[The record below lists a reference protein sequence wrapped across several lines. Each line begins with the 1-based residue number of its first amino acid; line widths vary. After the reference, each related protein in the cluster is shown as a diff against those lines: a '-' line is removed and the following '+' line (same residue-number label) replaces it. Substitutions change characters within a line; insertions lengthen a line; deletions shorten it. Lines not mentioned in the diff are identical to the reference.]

1 MSMARRIFG
10 EGQNPMEWAIPL
22 YEAWGIRV
30 RLHIIFAIYIVSEL
44 LIAGIKLDATGWSLV
59 AVQTGLL
66 FVLVL
71 MHEYGHCIACR
82 LVRGEADQILMWP
95 LGGLAS
101 CRPPHGWKP
110 ELVTVVGGPLVNVI
124 LLPLLGAAL
133 LLVTGSWRSV
143 VYNPFD
149 ATGAMIFVRTSD
161 GLLPYWLM
169 VLWMAYHANLALLAF
184 NVLVPM
190 YPMDGGRIVQCL
202 LWARLGHEK
211 SLHIATTVGLVA
223 ACALVI
229 LGMLTNQSMLLV
241 IGLFGGFTCWAEKQR
256 LRMGSGTEFGPSW
269 RGEPIRAERPARPS
283 KRHLREQA
291 REAAARA
298 EVDRILDKIRAEGIA
313 GLSKAEKRT
322 LERAS
327 RRDGAA

>member
-1 MSMARRIFG
+1 MSVLRRVFG

-22 YEAWGIRV
+22 YALWGIRV

-44 LIAGIKLDATGWSLV
+44 LIAGIKFDATGWSLV
-59 AVQTGLL
+59 AVQAALL

-71 MHEYGHCIACR
+71 LHEYGHCLACR
-82 LVRGEADQILMWP
+82 AVRGEADQILMWP
-95 LGGLAS
+95 LGGLAF

-110 ELVTVVGGPLVNVI
+110 ELVTVIGGPLVNVI
-124 LLPLLGAAL
+124 LLPMLGGGL
-133 LLVTGSWRSV
+133 LLVTGEIRSV

-149 ATGAMIFVRTSD
+149 AAGAMVFVRTGD

-184 NVLVPM
+184 NMLVPM
-190 YPMDGGRIVQCL
+190 YPMDCGRIVQCL
-202 LWARLGHEK
+202 LWARLGYEK

-223 ACALVI
+223 AGTLVI

-256 LRMGSGTEFGPSW
+256 LRMGGGAEFGPSW
-269 RGEPIRAERPARPS
+269 RGEPIRAERAPRPS

-291 REAAARA
+291 REAAAHA
-298 EVDRILDKIRAEGIA
+298 EIDRILDKIRAEGIG
-313 GLSKAEKRT
+313 GLSKSEKKT